1 MGRQT
6 MALSAERLQSLLDE
20 RRFNFYSAIG
30 STNDVA
36 MAWLAEGAPAG
47 SVVIADEQTQ
57 GRGRLGR
64 TWFAPPG
71 TALMLTYLMRPSV
84 ENVTYIGMMGALAV
98 CEVVESFGVR
108 SCGIK
113 WPNDVQLDGRKLCG
127 ILPEAAWQSD
137 TLVGVA
143 LGIGLNVRVDF
154 SSTPF
159 SETATSLE
167 TAAGQVDRADVL
179 LRLLDR
185 LDYWT
190 ARLDSQTLF
199 DAWRD
204 RLVVIGRHV
213 SIHNAAGEAE
223 GIAESVDRQ
232 GALLVRE
239 ANGVLTRVVAGDIA
253 LG

>member
-1 MGRQT
+1 
-6 MALSAERLQSLLDE
+6 MAFSAERLQSVLGK
-20 RRFNFYSAIG
+20 RRFKFYEAVG

-36 MAWLAEGAPAG
+36 LAWLTEGAPAG
-47 SVVIADEQTQ
+47 SVVVADEQTR

-71 TALMLTYLMRPSV
+71 TALMFTYLLRPSV
-84 ENVTYIGMMGALAV
+84 ESVTYVGMMGALAV
-98 CEVVESFGVR
+98 CEVVESYGVR

-113 WPNDVQLDGRKLCG
+113 WPNDVQIEGRKLCG

-137 TLVGVA
+137 ELIGVA
-143 LGIGLNVRVDF
+143 LGIGLNASVDF
-154 SSTPF
+154 LQTPF
-159 SETATSLE
+159 SDTAISLE
-167 TAAGQVDRADVL
+167 AVTGQVDRADVL
-179 LRLLDR
+179 MRLLER
-185 LDYWT
+185 LDYWS
-190 ARLDSQTLF
+190 ARMDSQALF
-199 DAWRD
+199 EGWRD
-204 RLVVIGRHV
+204 RLVMLGRHV

-239 ANGVLTRVVAGDIA
+239 ANGALTRVVAGDIA